1 MILNEHS
8 KSLFKLD
15 YEKDLNP
22 QQLTVV
28 KAGKGPIL
36 VIAGAGS
43 GKTRVVTYR
52 VAYLIETG
60 VDPSRILLVTFTN
73 KAARE
78 MLERV
83 ERLVPMGDR
92 VGSRVWGGTF
102 HHIGNRILRRHA
114 PLVGFQPN
122 YTILDQDDAKTLMEA
137 CIKDLKMNPKGS
149 RFPKGEVL
157 EDILGLAVNTR
168 KPLAEVTQDR
178 YPFFYDLVDDFQA
191 VVERYRQRKRQLNA
205 MDFDDLLYYWELLLR
220 EHPEVRARYGDQF
233 QHILVDEYQD
243 TNRLQGEIVD
253 LLAERHSN
261 VMVVGD
267 DSQSIYSF
275 RGANF
280 ENILKFPERYSA
292 AKVYKLEINYRS
304 TPQILNLANTIIG
317 HNRFQF
323 PKELRTSRPC
333 GAQPFLTPSQDILGQ
348 ADFVASKISEIHG
361 RGVPFS
367 QMAVLYR
374 AHYHSMEL
382 QMELTRRGIPFEV
395 RSGLRF
401 FEQAHIKDVSAYL
414 KIFCNPRDELAW
426 KRVMLLYPRVGKATA
441 DKIWKM
447 ISAGEADPRTAV
459 DAREVHQKIPSGV
472 RESWKTFA
480 RTLARLRQ
488 SGIHAGP
495 GKMIEIVMKEGY
507 ETFLQTKY
515 PNHESRIDDLRQL
528 AAFADQYSSL
538 EDFLSELALLTSM
551 EGGEGQTLP
560 GEDGTLK
567 LSSVHQAK
575 GLEWST
581 VFVIWLAEGKF
592 PSLRSLSDSGGEG
605 EEEERRLFYVAV
617 TRARDELY
625 LCYPRFAPDRGG
637 RGTIQQASRFLV
649 ELAGRGYERMD
660 ATEPRD
666 SWQNQRNFFIRKGR
680 REGEE

>member
-1 MILNEHS
+1 VWRSNL
-8 KSLFKLD
+8 KPLFKLD
-15 YEKDLNP
+15 YENELNP
-22 QQLTVV
+22 QQLEVV
-28 KAGKGPIL
+28 KADKGPVL

-52 VAYLIETG
+52 VAHLIETG

-83 ERLVPMGDR
+83 ERLVPAGEGAR
-92 VGSRVWGGTF
+92 GRVWGGTF

-122 YTILDQDDAKTLMEA
+122 FTILDQDDAKSLMDV
-137 CIKDLKMNPKGS
+137 CIKELKINPKGS

-168 KPLAEVTQDR
+168 RPLPEVTLDR

-191 VVERYRQRKRQLNA
+191 VVKRYRQRKQQLNA
-205 MDFDDLLYYWELLLR
+205 MDFDDLLFYWELLLR

-243 TNRLQGEIVD
+243 TNRLQGDIVD
-253 LLAERHSN
+253 LMAERHGN

-280 ENILKFPERYSA
+280 ENIIKFPERHPSA
-292 AKVYKLEINYRS
+292 RIFKLEINYRS
-304 TPQILNLANTIIG
+304 TPQILNLANTVIG
-317 HNRFQF
+317 YNRFQF
-323 PKELRTSRPC
+323 PKELRTSRPS
-333 GAQPFLTPSQDILGQ
+333 GPRPNLIPAQDIMEQ
-348 ADFVASKISEIHG
+348 ADFVVSKISEIHQHG
-361 RGVPFS
+361 IPFS

-414 KIFCNPRDELAW
+414 KILCNPRDELAW

-447 ISAGEADPRTAV
+447 ISAGEADPRMAV
-459 DAREVHQKIPSGV
+459 DAKEVQQKIPTGI
-472 RESWKTFA
+472 RETWRIFT
-480 RTLARLRQ
+480 RTLAKLRDP
-488 SGIHAGP
+488 GIHADP
-495 GKMIEIVMKEGY
+495 GKMIEVVMKDGY
-507 ETFLQTKY
+507 EAVLQSKY
-515 PNHESRIDDLRQL
+515 PNYESRIDDLRQL

-538 EDFLSELALLTSM
+538 EDFLSELALQTSM
-551 EGGEGQTLP
+551 EGEKNAALP
-560 GEDGTLK
+560 HEDGTLK

-575 GLEWST
+575 GLEWSA

-592 PSLRSLSDSGGEG
+592 PSMRSLTDSGGNG

-625 LCYPRFAPDRGG
+625 LCYPRFAADRGG
-637 RGTIQQASRFLV
+637 REMIQQPSRFLV
-649 ELAGRGYERMD
+649 ELGGEGYDRAD
-660 ATEPRD
+660 STDSGD
-666 SWQNQRNFFIRKGR
+666 SWRRRNFKF
-680 REGEE
+680 